1 MALIKCPECGK
12 EIPDQAENCP
22 NCGYPIKNQS
32 TNNVNNN
39 QQNSN
44 KLNDSQKTI
53 VALNKKT
60 KYIIAGAVCCLVILI
75 GALFYMKTNITLS
88 DEERAVVLSINELQ
102 NNLNVSNSISVDNA
116 ITVYYDPEYE
126 QLKTTSELTEDF
138 SQEMILCLLKYNDGY
153 EAFAYDTNGNLIFST
168 DVDDTYSDLSWD
180 NIQSNFSDEPNNIK
194 QFTKEDIVSLVKK
207 TNGKNIKLKHTS
219 KKHSDR
225 DKEELLNKKF
235 DEAAQN
241 DDIDYMKKCIN
252 DYAMNDSQ
260 KEDLQNKLYKYY
272 YDTGC
277 KMIDSGNYM
286 EARGNFA
293 LANNYGDTET
303 QIKRSYYEEAK
314 NNQNEYDPDRLI
326 ELYREAGDYSDA
338 KDEIKRVES
347 YKIYLQ
353 NVDKLQSED
362 VTLDDLKNLRPFFEE
377 YKDTGNC
384 QQICDYIDTMEKSPY
399 LGKWELSN
407 KTSEDLYDVKQY
419 LNITP
424 YWSGDNDHFRITF
437 SNTKDEF
444 DAKSSDIKKINTDN
458 DSDITPNDD
467 GTLTIEVYE
476 RWYSIGKGSKSETY
490 EYTYK
495 KIEE

>member
-12 EIPDQAENCP
+12 EISDQAENCP

-44 KLNDSQKTI
+44 KLNNSQKTI

-219 KKHSDR
+219 KK
-225 DKEELLNKKF
+225 
-235 DEAAQN
+235 
-241 DDIDYMKKCIN
+241 
-252 DYAMNDSQ
+252 
-260 KEDLQNKLYKYY
+260 
-272 YDTGC
+272 
-277 KMIDSGNYM
+277 
-286 EARGNFA
+286 
-293 LANNYGDTET
+293 
-303 QIKRSYYEEAK
+303 
-314 NNQNEYDPDRLI
+314 
-326 ELYREAGDYSDA
+326 
-338 KDEIKRVES
+338 
-347 YKIYLQ
+347 
-353 NVDKLQSED
+353 
-362 VTLDDLKNLRPFFEE
+362 TLR
-377 YKDTGNC
+377 
-384 QQICDYIDTMEKSPY
+384 
-399 LGKWELSN
+399 
-407 KTSEDLYDVKQY
+407 
-419 LNITP
+419 
-424 YWSGDNDHFRITF
+424 
-437 SNTKDEF
+437 
-444 DAKSSDIKKINTDN
+444 
-458 DSDITPNDD
+458 
-467 GTLTIEVYE
+467 
-476 RWYSIGKGSKSETY
+476 
-490 EYTYK
+490 
-495 KIEE
+495 